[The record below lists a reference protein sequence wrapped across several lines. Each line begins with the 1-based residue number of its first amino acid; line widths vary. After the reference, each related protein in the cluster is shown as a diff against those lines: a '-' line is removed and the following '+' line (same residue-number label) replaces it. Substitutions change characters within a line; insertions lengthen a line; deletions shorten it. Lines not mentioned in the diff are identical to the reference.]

1 MANKVLKRSE
11 TDRKYTWRLEDIYP
25 DAAAWREEYAE
36 ALKVAEEIEGY
47 KGKIGESSAN
57 MLAVFKLDDKLTNLL
72 DRIYC
77 YAHQLYDQDTANPE
91 SQALS
96 GEAENI
102 MVKTGEM
109 LSFISPEMLTIDD
122 EVVDRYMSECEEL
135 KLYAK
140 KWEYISRRKPH
151 VLSPNMEAV
160 LASAED
166 VLGGPKKVFGM
177 FNNADVRFGTI
188 KDENGEDVT
197 LTHGRYG
204 IFIRSN
210 DRRVRK
216 DAFTRMHGA
225 YKNFENTIAANY
237 EALVKGDMFS
247 AKVRKYNSSIESYLF
262 DGNIPIS
269 VYDNLIDTI
278 HEGLPLMHRY
288 VKLRKKALGVDEL
301 HMYDVYT
308 PMVKDFDMH
317 ISFEEAKEIVK
328 KGVAPLGKDYIEL
341 LDKGFNGGWIDV
353 YENEGKRSGA
363 YSWGPNGVHP
373 YVLLNHQ
380 DNLDSMFTLA
390 HEMGHALHSYKSNST
405 QPLVY
410 AAYRIFVAE
419 VASTCN
425 EALLNFYLIDNAKDK
440 NEKAYLINHFLDQ
453 FKGTVYRQT
462 MFAEFEREAHAM
474 VEHGEALN
482 AAALNALYKRLVTDY
497 FGNDMVIDDEI
508 QYEWARIPHF
518 YRPFYV
524 YKYATGY
531 STAVALSEGILK
543 NGEPAVK
550 KYLEFLHMGGSAY
563 PLDELRHAGVDLTTP
578 APVDAALD
586 KFGRILD
593 EAEACVAQLEA
604 AK

>member
-11 TDRKYTWRLEDIYP
+11 TDKKYTWRLEDIYP
-25 DAAAWREEYAE
+25 DVAAWREEYAE

-102 MVKTGEM
+102 MVKTGEL

-122 EVVDRYMSECEEL
+122 AVVDRYMSECEEL

-151 VLSPNMEAV
+151 VLSPDMEAV

-237 EALVKGDMFS
+237 ESLVKGDMFS

-353 YENEGKRSGA
+353 YENVGKRSGA
-363 YSWGPNGVHP
+363 YSISVFGLPHP
-373 YVLLNHQ
+373 YVLLNYQ
-380 DNLDSMFTLA
+380 PTTSNVFTLA
-390 HEMGHALHSYKSNST
+390 HELGHAMHSYHSERAQPQEKSD
-405 QPLVY
+405 Y
-410 AAYRIFVAE
+410 KIFVAE
-419 VASTCN
+419 VASTVN
-425 EALLNFYLIDNAKDK
+425 EVLLVKYLLKHTEDPKVK
-440 NEKAYLINHFLDQ
+440 KYLLSYYMDTL
-453 FKGTVYRQT
+453 KGTLFRQT
-462 MFAEFEREAHAM
+462 QFAEFEFMAHDMAEKGQPLTKD
-474 VEHGEALN
+474 VLNDAYLALN
-482 AAALNALYKRLVTDY
+482 RKYYGRSVVSDP
-497 FGNDMVIDDEI
+497 EI
-508 QYEWARIPHF
+508 AYEWARIPHF
-518 YRPFYV
+518 YRSFYV
-524 YKYATGY
+524 YKYATGII
-531 STAVALSEGILK
+531 SAVSIAERIYSEGA
-543 NGEPAVK
+543 PAVED
-550 KYLEFLHMGGSAY
+550 YFRFLSSGGSDS
-563 PLDELRHAGVDLTTP
+563 PVELLKLAGVDLTKP
-578 APVDAALD
+578 DAFAAAMASFKSALEQ
-586 KFGRILD
+586 F
-593 EAEACVAQLEA
+593 EALE
-604 AK
+604 

>member
-11 TDRKYTWRLEDIYP
+11 TDKKHTWRLEDIYP
-25 DAAAWREEYAE
+25 DAAAWRAEYAQ
-36 ALKVAEEIEGY
+36 AVKVAEEIESY
-47 KGKIGESSAN
+47 KGRIGESSEN
-57 MLAVFKLDDKLTNLL
+57 MLAVFTLEDKLMNLL

-77 YAHQLYDQDTANPE
+77 YAHQLYDQDTANAE

-96 GEAENI
+96 GEAENL

-109 LSFISPEMLTIDD
+109 TSFVNPEMLTIDD
-122 EVVDRYMSECEEL
+122 TVVEKYMNECEGL

-140 KWEYISRRKPH
+140 KWEYISRKKPH
-151 VLSPNMEAV
+151 VLSLDMEAV
-160 LASAED
+160 LASVDD

-177 FNNADVRFGTI
+177 FNNADVKFGTI
-188 KDENGEDVT
+188 KDENGEDATV
-197 LTHGRYG
+197 THGRYG

-210 DRRVRK
+210 DRRVREE
-216 DAFTRMHGA
+216 AFHAMHGA
-225 YKNFENTIAANY
+225 FKSFENTIAANY
-237 EALVKGDMFS
+237 ESLVKGDIFS
-247 AKVRKYNSSIESYLF
+247 AKTRKYNSSIESYLF
-262 DGNIPIS
+262 DGNIPLS

-278 HEGLPLMHRY
+278 HAGLPLMHRY
-288 VKLRKKALGVDEL
+288 VKLRKKALGLDEL

-317 ISFEEAKEIVK
+317 ITFDEAKEIVK
-328 KGVAPLGKDYIEL
+328 KGVAPLGEDYIAL

-410 AAYRIFVAE
+410 AGYRIFVAE

-425 EALLNFYLIDNAKDK
+425 EALLNFYLIENAKDK
-440 NEKAYLINHFLDQ
+440 NEKAYLINHFLDS

-462 MFAEFEREAHAM
+462 MFAEFEKKAHELA
-474 VEHGEALN
+474 ESGKSLTAKALN
-482 AAALNALYKRLVTDY
+482 EMYYELNKQY
-497 FGNDMVIDDEI
+497 FGSDMVVDKDIEV
-508 QYEWARIPHF
+508 EWARIPHF
-518 YRPFYV
+518 YTPFYV
-524 YKYATGY
+524 YQYATGF
-531 STAVALSEGILK
+531 SAAVAIASMIRKEGQ
-543 NGEPAVK
+543 PAVDRYMK
-550 KYLEFLHMGGSAY
+550 FLSSGGSDY
-563 PLDELRHAGVDLTTP
+563 PIELLKIAGVDMSKPDAIRTGLDVFAGLLDELE
-578 APVDAALD
+578 ALLAD
-586 KFGRILD
+586 
-593 EAEACVAQLEA
+593 
-604 AK
+604 

>member
-11 TDRKYTWRLEDIYP
+11 TDKNYTWRLEDIYP
-25 DAAAWREEYAE
+25 DTDAWRAEYAE
-36 ALKVAEEIEGY
+36 AVKVAEEIESY
-47 KGKIGESSAN
+47 KGRIGDSSAD
-57 MLAVFKLDDKLTNLL
+57 MLAVFKLEDKLNNLL

-77 YAHQLYDQDTANPE
+77 YAHQLYDQDTTNAE

-102 MVKTGEM
+102 MIKSGEM
-109 LSFISPEMLTIDD
+109 TSFVNPEMLTIDD
-122 EVVDRYMSECEEL
+122 AAVDKYMYE
-135 KLYAK
+135 
-140 KWEYISRRKPH
+140 WEYISRKKPH
-151 VLSPNMEAV
+151 VLSLDMEAV
-160 LASAED
+160 LASADD

-177 FNNADVRFGTI
+177 FNNADVKFGTI

-210 DRRVRK
+210 DTRVRK
-216 DAFTRMHGA
+216 EAFKTLHGA
-225 YKNFENTIAANY
+225 FKNFENTIAANY
-237 EALVKGDMFS
+237 ESLVKGDIFS

-262 DGNIPIS
+262 DGNIPLS

-288 VKLRKKALGVDEL
+288 VKLRKKALGMDEL

-317 ISFEEAKEIVK
+317 ITFEEAKEIVK
-328 KGVAPLGKDYIEL
+328 KGVAPLGKDYIAL

-440 NEKAYLINHFLDQ
+440 TEKAYLINHFLDS

-462 MFAEFEREAHAM
+462 MFAEFEKKAHEMAEAGNSLTAK
-474 VEHGEALN
+474 ALN
-482 AAALNALYKRLVTDY
+482 EMYYELNKQY
-497 FGNDMVIDDEI
+497 FGPDMVVDRDIEI
-508 QYEWARIPHF
+508 EWARIPHF
-518 YRPFYV
+518 YTPFYV
-524 YKYATGY
+524 YQYATGF
-531 STAVALSEGILK
+531 SAAIALSQKILSE
-543 NGEPAVK
+543 GEPAVK
-550 KYLEFLHMGGSAY
+550 AYKEKFLSAGCSKD
-563 PLDELRHAGVDLTTP
+563 PVSILKDAGVDMSTKK
-578 APVDAALD
+578 PVEQALAL
-586 KFGRILD
+586 FNSLLD
-593 EAEACVAQLEA
+593 EMDELM
-604 AK
+604 K

>member
-122 EVVDRYMSECEEL
+122 AVVDSYMSECEEL

-151 VLSPNMEAV
+151 VLSPDMEAV

-225 YKNFENTIAANY
+225 YMNFENTIAANY

-425 EALLNFYLIDNAKDK
+425 EALLMEYLLK
-440 NEKAYLINHFLDQ
+440 NTEDTKEKMYLINYFLEQ
-453 FKGTVYRQT
+453 FKGTLYRQT
-462 MFAEFEREAHAM
+462 MFAEFEKITHEMAAKKEPLTAE
-474 VEHGEALN
+474 VLCDIYYKLN
-482 AAALNALYKRLVTDY
+482 QQY
-497 FGNDMVIDDEI
+497 FGEDIVIDKEI
-508 QYEWARIPHF
+508 ALEWARIPHF
-518 YRPFYV
+518 YTPFYV
-524 YKYATGY
+524 YQYATGY
-531 STAVALSEGILK
+531 SAAIAISRKILSGDEKAKEGYFKFLSGGSSMNPIDLLRLCDVDMATKEPVESALKLFGELLDEMEEILK
-543 NGEPAVK
+543 
-550 KYLEFLHMGGSAY
+550 
-563 PLDELRHAGVDLTTP
+563 T
-578 APVDAALD
+578 
-586 KFGRILD
+586 
-593 EAEACVAQLEA
+593 Q
-604 AK
+604 

>member
-1 MANKVLKRSE
+1 MVK
-11 TDRKYTWRLEDIYP
+11 
-25 DAAAWREEYAE
+25 
-36 ALKVAEEIEGY
+36 
-47 KGKIGESSAN
+47 
-57 MLAVFKLDDKLTNLL
+57 
-72 DRIYC
+72 
-77 YAHQLYDQDTANPE
+77 
-91 SQALS
+91 S
-96 GEAENI
+96 GE
-102 MVKTGEM
+102 MT
-109 LSFISPEMLTIDD
+109 SFVNPEMLTIDD
-122 EVVDRYMSECEEL
+122 AVVEKYMSECEEL

-140 KWEYISRRKPH
+140 KWEYISRKKPH
-151 VLSPNMEAV
+151 VLSLDMEAV
-160 LASAED
+160 LASADD

-177 FNNADVRFGTI
+177 FNNADVKFGTI

-210 DRRVRK
+210 DTRVRK
-216 DAFTRMHGA
+216 EAFKTLHGA
-225 YKNFENTIAANY
+225 FKNFENTIAANY
-237 EALVKGDMFS
+237 ESLVKGDIFS

-262 DGNIPIS
+262 DGNIPLS

-288 VKLRKKALGVDEL
+288 VKLRKKALGMDEL

-317 ISFEEAKEIVK
+317 ITFEEAKEIVK
-328 KGVAPLGKDYIEL
+328 KGVAPLGKDYIAL

-440 NEKAYLINHFLDQ
+440 TEKAYLINHFLDS

-462 MFAEFEREAHAM
+462 MFAEFEKKAHEMAEAGNSLTAK
-474 VEHGEALN
+474 ALN
-482 AAALNALYKRLVTDY
+482 EMYYDLNKQY
-497 FGNDMVIDDEI
+497 FGPDMVVDRDIEI
-508 QYEWARIPHF
+508 EWARIPHF
-518 YRPFYV
+518 YTPFYV
-524 YKYATGY
+524 YQYATGF
-531 STAVALSEGILK
+531 SAAVAIASMIRKEGQ
-543 NGEPAVK
+543 PAVDRYMK
-550 KYLEFLHMGGSAY
+550 FLSSGGSDY
-563 PLDELRHAGVDLTTP
+563 PIELLKIAGVDMSKP
-578 APVDAALD
+578 DAIKTGLD
-586 KFGRILD
+586 VFAGLLD
-593 EAEACVAQLEA
+593 EMEELLA
-604 AK
+604 